1 MRTPEST
8 ADADGAAP
16 QHPHR
21 QLRSML
27 KVGVIGFGGGSALI
41 PVMERELVNDRGG
54 LTEQEFVR
62 DTVIANITP
71 GALPVKLAALA
82 GLRVRGPLTGL
93 LSAIAVALPGTALT
107 VALLALFSSLGPGGI
122 RVVEGLSL
130 GVTAFILFLLAHY
143 VMRVLRPQSRW
154 HVTGVVIAVVV
165 FIVTGAD
172 VTSAL
177 IADLAG
183 VPHVELPRFSAVAV
197 ILLALAA
204 AGVLAMAQWW
214 LARRRARLAPT
225 EHTARASHDDD
236 GGTGPSVVRVVL
248 GTVALVVLMLAA
260 GAVGMLML
268 PGGVELIPLVTLST
282 VSSFGGGEAY
292 VAVADGFFVAPGI
305 VDSLDFYGQIVP
317 VANALPGPI
326 LVKVAA
332 GMGYSVGAAAGG
344 PLVGVALATAIMLVT
359 IGACAALALALLG
372 VYDSARRS
380 RFVRMI
386 SAIILPVVCGLLA
399 STSVALLHASAVIG
413 ERVELPGLAVVV
425 GTIVL
430 AGLVAIVHQRVR
442 VPDLVVIAVCAGLS
456 LAVALVVGG

>member
-1 MRTPEST
+1 MRTPENPS
-8 ADADGAAP
+8 DAPDSAP
-16 QHPHR
+16 PHPHR
-21 QLRSML
+21 QLWSML
-27 KVGVIGFGGGSALI
+27 KVGFIGFGGGSALI

-54 LTEQEFVR
+54 LTEQQFVR

-143 VMRVLRPQSRW
+143 VTRVLRPQARW
-154 HVTGVVIAVVV
+154 HATGVVIAVVV

-172 VTSAL
+172 ATSAL
-177 IADLAG
+177 IAQLTG
-183 VPHVELPRFSAVAV
+183 VPHVELPRISAVAV
-197 ILLALAA
+197 IVLALAA
-204 AGVLAMAQWW
+204 AGLVATVQW
-214 LARRRARLAPT
+214 LRARRR
-225 EHTARASHDDD
+225 EHTAHVDHEDD
-236 GGTGPSVVRVVL
+236 GDGPPMRRVVL
-248 GTVALVVLMLAA
+248 GTVALVVLAVAA

-268 PGGVELIPLVTLST
+268 PGGMELIPLVALST

-344 PLVGVALATAIMLVT
+344 PLVGVALASLIMLVT
-359 IGACAALALALLG
+359 IGVCAAIALGLLAA
-372 VYDSARRS
+372 YDSARRS

-413 ERVELPGLAVVV
+413 ERSQLPAPAVVV

-430 AGLVAIVHQRVR
+430 ASLVAIVHRRVR
-442 VPDLVVIAVCAGLS
+442 VPDLLVIAVCAGIS
-456 LAVALVVGG
+456 LAIVLVVAG